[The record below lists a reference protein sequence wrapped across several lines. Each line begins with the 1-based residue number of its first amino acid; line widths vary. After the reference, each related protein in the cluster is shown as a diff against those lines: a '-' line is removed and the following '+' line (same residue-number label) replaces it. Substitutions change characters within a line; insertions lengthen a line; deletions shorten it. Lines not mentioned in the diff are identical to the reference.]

1 MNQSAK
7 IFEAELNEKLF
18 FLLEEDYRYK
28 GAKGGRGASKS
39 MSFCDAVLAK
49 MISKRIN
56 VCAGREVHNT
66 IGDSVH
72 RLILERINYHKLD
85 KIFVCTK
92 TGFKYLPNGSE
103 LTYTHFENNE
113 DKIRG
118 LQGVD
123 LFWIFEAHTLTRESW
138 VELYPT
144 IRRDN
149 SEIWFEWNQNN
160 DDDFVDT
167 IFSDPENEAIS
178 KLVYITYL
186 DNPLCSQVNLD
197 DANRCLARAKRTGDW
212 EEYNHEWLG
221 YPSKLGSRIYPM
233 FTKERNII
241 YAHDLEDPRFFN
253 ESMFFNGQDPHT
265 VYYPFCVWVQRIHK
279 GDGKF
284 WYVVYNEF
292 PTTSMM
298 GGKYYWEYRDEKVCE
313 LTLKKRAGL
322 FRVFDNTTPEKI
334 YSKVR
339 VEGVNGEFSHRAV
352 DTRFVK
358 GSGAASTTLGG
369 TQGLIIT
376 WALPENGGMRFNTP
390 PEKMID
396 VQRDNLKELMSY
408 DENLGYIPGLNEPS
422 WYAMPHCHNVI
433 DAGLHHRMD
442 NDKKTEHPKRKDVID
457 AIRICHAYM
466 AGVAHKPQVVPE
478 EPEIMGELHGF
489 DKAKKLREAFEKRS
503 VYA

>member
-1 MNQSAK
+1 MVHGNK
-7 IFEAELNEKLF
+7 IFEPELNEKLF
-18 FLLEEDYRYK
+18 FLLEDNCRYK

-49 MISKRIN
+49 MISRRIN

-72 RLILERINYHKLD
+72 RLIQERINYHKLD
-85 KIFVCTK
+85 KIFVCTQ

-103 LTYTHFENNE
+103 LTYTHFENNK

-123 LFWIFEAHTLTRESW
+123 LFWIFEAHTLTKESW
-138 VELYPT
+138 LELYPT

-149 SEIWFEWNQNN
+149 SEIWFEWNQ
-160 DDDFVDT
+160 DTDEDFVDS
-167 IFSDPENEAIS
+167 IFSDPENAAIS

-233 FTKERNII
+233 FTKERHII
-241 YAHDLEDPRFFN
+241 YAHELDDSRFFN
-253 ESMFFNGQDPHT
+253 ESMYFMGQDPAT
-265 VYYPFCVWVQRIHK
+265 VYYPFCVWIQRIHK
-279 GDGKF
+279 GDGKYK
-284 WYVVYNEF
+284 YVVYNEF
-292 PTTSMM
+292 PTLSMM
-298 GGKYYWEYRDEKVCE
+298 GGKYFWEKRDEAVCE
-313 LTLKKRAGL
+313 LPLKKRAGL
-322 FRVFDNTTPEKI
+322 FRVLDNTTPDRI
-334 YSKVR
+334 YPTVR
-339 VEGVNGEFSHRAV
+339 VEGVNGEFSNRAV
-352 DTRFVK
+352 DTRFAK
-358 GSGAASTTLGG
+358 ASGAASTTLGG
-369 TQGLIIT
+369 TQGMIIT
-376 WALPENGGMRFNTP
+376 WAMPENGAMRFNTP
-390 PEKMID
+390 PERMID
-396 VQRDNLKELMSY
+396 VQRDNIRAAMSY
-408 DENLGYIPGLNEPS
+408 DEDLGYIPGLNEPS
-422 WYAMPHCHNVI
+422 WYVMPHCYNVI
-433 DAGLHHRMD
+433 DACLHHRMD
-442 NDKKTEHPKRKDVID
+442 NDKKTEHPKRKDVMD

-466 AGVAHKPQVVPE
+466 SQVPHRPQVVVE
-478 EPEIMGELHGF
+478 EPEMVRELHGY